1 MKQAKYL
8 YVMISRTN
16 TGMAQFIR
24 TLTQYS
30 YNHVSLT
37 MDPTLRTWYSFARY
51 HRDAPF
57 YSGFIKE
64 PAERFLADTGD
75 ASVRIFRLEIPADR
89 ARRIEQLFLQAGRPE
104 TRLIYNYFDA
114 IASAMRLK
122 VAVAGSYTCL
132 SFACAILGK
141 QYRKISDLDQALT
154 PHLFYEGSLNQ
165 LVQDSGIR
173 TDQYFQPIGLAE
185 GSYKSAKQFG
195 LVTVRFLRHRFGDL
209 VEQKLH
215 STAP

>member
-1 MKQAKYL
+1 MAQHRYL
-8 YVMISRTN
+8 YVMISRTDTN
-16 TGMAQFIR
+16 MAKFIR
-24 TLTQYS
+24 TCTQYP

-51 HRDAPF
+51 HKDAPF

-64 PAERFLADTGD
+64 PVERFYDQSGD
-75 ASVRIFRLEIPADR
+75 ATVRIFRLEIPAER

-114 IASAMRLK
+114 AASALRLK
-122 VAVAGSYTCL
+122 VAVAGAYTCL
-132 SFACAILGK
+132 SFACAILGR

-154 PHLFYEGSLNQ
+154 PSLFYEGSLSA
-165 LVQDSGIR
+165 LAPDSGKR
-173 TDQYFQPIGLAE
+173 DDQFFQPVGFTTATVKSVKQLAT
-185 GSYKSAKQFG
+185 
-195 LVTVRFLRHRFGDL
+195 VTVRFVRHRFGDL

-215 STAP
+215 STVA